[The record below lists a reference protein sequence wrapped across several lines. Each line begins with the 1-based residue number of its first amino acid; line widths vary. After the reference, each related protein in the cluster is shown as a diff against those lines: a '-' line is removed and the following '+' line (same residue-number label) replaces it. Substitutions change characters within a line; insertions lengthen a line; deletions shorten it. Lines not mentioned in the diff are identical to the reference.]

1 MNPEGYSRR
10 SGEKLPSERNPGKN
24 AEPRDGDPERLHKK
38 YGERFSEPLPD
49 ILSADYSNHF
59 FGSQER
65 WASSMSSKSF

>member
-10 SGEKLPSERNPGKN
+10 SGEKLSSERNPGKN
-24 AEPRDGDPERLHKK
+24 AEPRDGDPERLQKK
-38 YGERFSEPLPD
+38 YGERFTDRSP
-49 ILSADYSNHF
+49 IFSSADYSNHF